1 MRHKGMILL
10 KRSWIERDRST
21 PVGRLERTKM
31 PGVRM
36 DGWPRGGES
45 PRSCRQMNNH
55 YPGHLQRL
63 LPVGRRDC
71 RHSLGSC
78 ACGNPTET
86 LTVSRSWAQLS
97 CAGRSA
103 LAAGWRES
111 SPAPCPHTASVLPA
125 PAAFRLCELFVSH
138 VKREHFS
145 KESLKHW
152 HFNKKWANG
161 TRNHTF
167 SLEVHLFPCTP
178 LSFRHPI
185 LPLKSAR
192 TLASRAPRSTLAAHS
207 VPTAPR
213 SAQPGCPLS
222 TPGSVPLHPLS
233 QPPTALPA
241 PGPCPF
247 HVPSR
252 PPLAPDPGVTCGCNS
267 YSAYIHY

>member
-1 MRHKGMILL
+1 MILL
-10 KRSWIERDRST
+10 KKSWIERDRST

-45 PRSCRQMNNH
+45 PRSCRQVNNH

-63 LPVGRRDC
+63 LPAGRRDC

-103 LAAGWRES
+103 LAAGWRGS

-167 SLEVHLFPCTP
+167 SLEVHLFPCAP

-185 LPLKSAR
+185 LPLS
-192 TLASRAPRSTLAAHS
+192 P
-207 VPTAPR
+207 
-213 SAQPGCPLS
+213 Q
-222 TPGSVPLHPLS
+222 
-233 QPPTALPA
+233 
-241 PGPCPF
+241 GP
-247 HVPSR
+247 
-252 PPLAPDPGVTCGCNS
+252 
-267 YSAYIHY
+267 